1 MLEAEQLGCDGLM
14 TFIVHTGDCY
24 AFIVVVVWVAEL
36 WCHTAAFIIAT
47 VDTVTFWWVRLGVRA
62 RRRLS
67 RAALPE
73 QS

>member
-47 VDTVTFWWVRLGVRA
+47 VDTIIVSGIVTGMNIRSMGNLGVINI
-62 RRRLS
+62 
-67 RAALPE
+67 
-73 QS
+73 